1 MFDQL
6 LSLVKENAG
15 TDIIENTAIPNERN
29 DEAVEAA
36 TQSISDTF
44 KNAIQSGNVKDV
56 MHLFND
62 NGNNVSANP
71 LAQNM
76 QGNLVDK
83 LTSQFGISGTQA
95 GGIASSLIPMVLSKF
110 IHKTNDPNDSSFDLS
125 SILGSLGGSNFNVG
139 SVLSQFGLGGNSGG
153 GSTGGGI
160 TDALKNIFGK

>member
-15 TDIIENTAIPNERN
+15 TDIIENAAIPNERN

-44 KNAIQSGNVKDV
+44 QNAIQSGNVQDV
-56 MHLFND
+56 MQLFND
-62 NGNNVSANP
+62 NGNNVSAQP

-76 QGNLVDK
+76 QGSLVDK
-83 LTSQFGISGTQA
+83 LTSQFGLSGSQA
-95 GGIASSLIPMVLSKF
+95 GGIASSLIPMVLNKF
-110 IHKTNDPNDSSFDLS
+110 IRKTNDPNDSSFDIS
-125 SILGSLGGSNFNVG
+125 SILGSLGGSNFDVG
-139 SVLSQFGLGGNSGG
+139 SVLSQFGLGKSGG
-153 GSTGGGI
+153 QSSGGGI